1 MTPGFKVQGSPK
13 AHRLEEIRIT
23 LNVEPIAVEP
33 VHNLEVCMTE
43 ETVLYGK
50 DQNVGII
57 TLNRPE
63 RLNAINKDLLES
75 LIATLETARQDAS
88 VVSVILTGA
97 GRAFCAGE
105 DLKETSAGKSFEDWV
120 EETDRLQEVQ
130 RVILALGKPLIAA
143 IPGYALGGGCEFA
156 MSCDIRIAAE
166 SAQFGFPETDV
177 GLTITTA
184 GTKLLAQIVGL
195 GKAKELVFTGD
206 FIDAH
211 EAASIGLIN
220 KVVAAENL
228 LSESIQMARRIGE
241 KSPLALKL
249 SRIAIDQGLHSSF
262 EQTLEMEAGHLLT
275 CAGAQNQ
282 QTFVARRL
290 EKMKA
295 K

>member
-1 MTPGFKVQGSPK
+1 
-13 AHRLEEIRIT
+13 
-23 LNVEPIAVEP
+23 
-33 VHNLEVCMTE
+33 MTE
-43 ETVLYGK
+43 ESVLFSK
-50 DQNVGII
+50 DHNVGLI
-57 TLNRPE
+57 TLNRPG
-63 RLNAINKDLLES
+63 RLNAINKDLLKG
-75 LIATLETARQDAS
+75 LIEKLERARQDKE

-105 DLKETSAGKSFEDWV
+105 DLKETAAGKSFEDWV
-120 EETDRLQEVQ
+120 EETDGLQEVQ

-143 IPGYALGGGCEFA
+143 VPGYALGGGCEFA

-166 SAQFGFPETDV
+166 SAKFGFPETDV

-211 EAASIGLIN
+211 EAMAIGLAN
-220 KVVAAENL
+220 KVVAAESL
-228 LSESIQMARRIGE
+228 LDESLAMARRIGE

-282 QTFVARRL
+282 QTFVERKLAQ
-290 EKMKA
+290 MKVGGDRDQ
-295 K
+295 

>member
-1 MTPGFKVQGSPK
+1 
-13 AHRLEEIRIT
+13 
-23 LNVEPIAVEP
+23 
-33 VHNLEVCMTE
+33 MTE

-63 RLNAINKDLLES
+63 RLNAINKDLLGS
-75 LIATLETARQDAS
+75 LIAKLETARQDAS
-88 VVSVILTGA
+88 VASVILTGA

-120 EETDRLQEVQ
+120 EETDGLQEVQ

-166 SAQFGFPETDV
+166 SAKFGFPETDV

-211 EAASIGLIN
+211 EAATIGLVN

-282 QTFVARRL
+282 QTFVERKL
-290 EKMKA
+290 QKMKA

>member
-1 MTPGFKVQGSPK
+1 MT
-13 AHRLEEIRIT
+13 AE
-23 LNVEPIAVEP
+23 A
-33 VHNLEVCMTE
+33 
-43 ETVLYGK
+43 VLYSK
-50 DQNVGII
+50 NQNVGII

-63 RLNAINKDLLES
+63 RLNAINKDLLKG
-75 LIATLETARQDAS
+75 LIEKLEMARQDKDIVA
-88 VVSVILTGA
+88 VILTGA

-105 DLKETSAGKSFEDWV
+105 DLKETSAGKSFEDWI
-120 EETDRLQEVQ
+120 EETEGLQEVQ

-143 IPGYALGGGCEFA
+143 VAGYALGGGCEFA

-166 SAQFGFPETDV
+166 SAKFGFPETDV

-206 FIDAH
+206 FIDAR
-211 EAASIGLIN
+211 EAMAIGLAN
-220 KVVAAENL
+220 KVVAAESL
-228 LSESIQMARRIGE
+228 LDESMAMARRIGE

-262 EQTLEMEAGHLLT
+262 EQTLELEAGHLLT

-282 QTFVARRL
+282 QKFVERKL
-290 EKMKA
+290 EKMRGK
-295 K
+295 

>member
-1 MTPGFKVQGSPK
+1 M
-13 AHRLEEIRIT
+13 
-23 LNVEPIAVEP
+23 
-33 VHNLEVCMTE
+33 EVGMTE
-43 ETVLYGK
+43 EAVLYSK
-50 DQNVGII
+50 NQNVAII

-63 RLNAINKDLLES
+63 RLNAINKDLLKG
-75 LIATLETARQDAS
+75 LIEKLEMARQDKT

-105 DLKETSAGKSFEDWV
+105 DLKETSAGKSFADWI
-120 EETDRLQEVQ
+120 EETEGLQDVQ

-143 IPGYALGGGCEFA
+143 VPGYALGGGCEFA

-166 SAQFGFPETDV
+166 SAKFGFPETDV

-211 EAASIGLIN
+211 EAVKIGLAN
-220 KVVAAENL
+220 KVVAAESL
-228 LSESIQMARRIGE
+228 LNESIAMARRIGE

-262 EQTLEMEAGHLLT
+262 EQTLELEAGHLLT

-282 QTFVARRL
+282 QEFVERKL
-290 EKMKA
+290 EKMKT